1 MLLFLIFLLLSS
13 PAKAEN
19 VYIYK
24 VTKVIDGDTFEIETT
39 DQSLLIQE
47 LGLRIRVSGI
57 DTPEMKGK
65 CAKEK
70 ELAQKAKKIAS
81 VLMLNKDVKLSNV
94 KWDKFGG
101 RIDAKVEIDNIDLAQ
116 ALIKNKL
123 AIEYNGE
130 KKSKNW
136 CLTK

>member
-1 MLLFLIFLLLSS
+1 MVLFLIFLLLSS
-13 PAKAEN
+13 PAKADN

-24 VTKVIDGDTFEIETT
+24 VTKVIDGDTFEIETEN
-39 DQSLLIQE
+39 QSLLIQE
-47 LGLRIRVSGI
+47 LGLKIRVSGI

-65 CAKEK
+65 CNKEK

-81 VLMLNKDVKLSNV
+81 ILILNKDVKLSNV

-101 RIDAKVEIDNIDLAQ
+101 RIDATVEIGDINLAQ
-116 ALIKNKL
+116 TLINNKL
-123 AIEYNGE
+123 AVEYNGE

-136 CLTK
+136 CK